1 MGSMNDLP
9 ASVEDGRREW
19 TAPGALLRKSM
30 NRPLKKILRPRVA
43 IRVFGICTLG
53 CLTGFLIFD
62 TPYWLAGIWTALATA
77 GLFYETVRFVD
88 KSETKLASFLQ
99 ALNQNDFS
107 TTFYENERSDS
118 YDLHKAFNDLGET
131 FRFLRSERESQ
142 HQLLTIIVDTAA
154 VPMICFDDRTGEIHL
169 VNDAA
174 KKLFHTPFLQ
184 HIKTLSRVDS
194 SLSKFIEE
202 IEDGEKQSL
211 KLMRQGKAIF
221 LSVTSQHIIFRN
233 SNLKLVAFHDVT
245 SELASREAEAWQKLL
260 RVLTHEISNSAI
272 PLSTLSSYVYERMN
286 KAESGG
292 QQLSEEDRKD
302 IMISLKTIEQR
313 SKSVKDFVQNFRS
326 VNQIPEPLLESV
338 PIDELL
344 DEVHNLFFTELNREN
359 ITIKIHSLK
368 ELCMVF
374 TDRSLTMQVLINLVK
389 NAIEAM
395 SNYKENKSITLKVER
410 MGRYVNL
417 SIADT
422 GCGIAAEDLD
432 HIFIPFYS
440 TKKGGSG
447 IGLSISQQIMQKQ
460 RGDISVQSVP
470 GKGSVFTITFSR

>member
-1 MGSMNDLP
+1 MNDFP
-9 ASVEDGRREW
+9 ASVGDGRHVW
-19 TAPGALLRKSM
+19 TVPGAMQRKSM
-30 NRPLKKILRPRVA
+30 SRPLKKILRPRIA
-43 IRVFGICTLG
+43 IRLFGICILG

-88 KSETKLASFLQ
+88 KSEAKLSSFLQ

-107 TTFYENERSDS
+107 VTFYESEKSDS

-142 HQLLTIIVDTAA
+142 HQLLKIIVDTAA
-154 VPMICFDDRTGEIHL
+154 VPMICFEDRSGEIYL

-174 KKLFHTPFLQ
+174 KKLFDSPFLQ
-184 HIKTLSRVDS
+184 HIKALSRIDS
-194 SLSKFIEE
+194 SLPNFIKE

-211 KLMRQGKAIF
+211 KLMRQGKATF
-221 LSVTSQHIIFRN
+221 LSVTSQHIIFKD

-245 SELASREAEAWQKLL
+245 SELASREAETWQKLL

-286 KAESGG
+286 KAESAS
-292 QQLSEEDRKD
+292 QPLSEEDRKD

-313 SKSVKDFVQNFRS
+313 SNSVKNFVQNFKS
-326 VNQIPEPLLESV
+326 VNQIPEPVLERLA
-338 PIDELL
+338 INELL
-344 DEVHNLFFTELNREN
+344 DEVHNLFFTELKREN
-359 ITIKIHSLK
+359 VTMKIHSLK
-368 ELCMVF
+368 EPCIVH
-374 TDRSLTMQVLINLVK
+374 TDRSLSMQVLINLLK

-395 SNYKENKSITLKVER
+395 SNFKENKSISLNVEK

-422 GCGIAAEDLD
+422 GCGIAADDLD

-440 TKKGGSG
+440 TKKSGSG

-470 GKGSVFTITFSR
+470 GKGSVFTVTFSR